1 VKRRVVVTGVGAVT
15 ALGTGAGPLHERA
28 VLGQSGLL
36 DGLGACRDFDPGRF
50 LSRKEVHR
58 TDRFCQLAIA
68 ACAEALQQAG
78 WGDRPPYPAERVAC
92 IVGTGVGG
100 LHSLETQLD
109 ALREQ
114 GAEFVSPLMVPMM
127 MPNAAAAQL
136 AIRHGFQGET
146 HCVVSAC
153 AAGSQAIGAGLRVLQ
168 SGEADAAVVG
178 GAEAATSPIVRA
190 AFLNAG
196 ALSPTG
202 ESVPF
207 DRDRDGFLL
216 GEGAGILVLEA
227 AEAAERR
234 GAVILGDVLG
244 YGSSCDAYHLTA
256 PEPTGKGAALAVR
269 RALADAGLPG
279 AEVGYINAHGTGTRL
294 NDRVET
300 IALRAALGDV
310 LASVPIS
317 SSKSYL
323 GHLLGAAGAVEAIA
337 TLLALRHGVA
347 PPTVGL
353 KNPDPDLGPL
363 DHVTDAR
370 PLAPKRRGLVG
381 LSTSFGF
388 GGHNAVLAL
397 RSRPV
402 G

>member
-1 VKRRVVVTGVGAVT
+1 
-15 ALGTGAGPLHERA
+15 
-28 VLGQSGLL
+28 
-36 DGLGACRDFDPGRF
+36 
-50 LSRKEVHR
+50 
-58 TDRFCQLAIA
+58 
-68 ACAEALQQAG
+68 
-78 WGDRPPYPAERVAC
+78 
-92 IVGTGVGG
+92 
-100 LHSLETQLD
+100 
-109 ALREQ
+109 
-114 GAEFVSPLMVPMM
+114 
-127 MPNAAAAQL
+127 
-136 AIRHGFQGET
+136 
-146 HCVVSAC
+146 
-153 AAGSQAIGAGLRVLQ
+153 
-168 SGEADAAVVG
+168 
-178 GAEAATSPIVRA
+178 VRA

-269 RALADAGLPG
+269 RALAAAALPG

-353 KNPDPDLGPL
+353 QNPDPDLGPL